1 MRRPICWCSAWRIQL
16 TAQLTISAGI
26 RLVPVHRQ
34 SIWQCEFVGLCLAGE
49 AEAASARATEAEARA
64 EAAQALVQRLE
75 EDLLAAQLASS
86 AGGEAAA
93 DGGGGRDHLLAALGR
108 ESSGVRNFGLDKG
121 HLEAVDLA
129 NVSLQNQRLLNR

>member
-1 MRRPICWCSAWRIQL
+1 M
-16 TAQLTISAGI
+16 
-26 RLVPVHRQ
+26 HRQ
-34 SIWQCEFVGLCLAGE
+34 SIWQCKFGGLCLAGE

-75 EDLLAAQLASS
+75 EDLLAAQLAGS

-93 DGGGGRDHLLAALGR
+93 DGGGGRDHLSAALGR
-108 ESSGVRNFGLDKG
+108 ESSGVPSIGLDKA

-129 NVSLQNQRLLNR
+129 HILLQNQRLLNR